1 MDIHGQLRSIRI
13 SPRKVRLAAHTL
25 KGLDATQ
32 ARFQL
37 NYLVKRSARPIMK
50 LLDSVMANA
59 RHNFGLVDSNLFV
72 KSVIV
77 DEGSKLKRYRPK
89 GFGSSS
95 PIEKKTS
102 HITIVL
108 SEKVPGLKAKK
119 TDKVEKLSVDA
130 ELENTKMTD
139 DAKPKNVRR
148 KSAADEKSGKS
159 STGAV
164 KRRLFQRKT
173 V

>member
-37 NYLVKRSARPIMK
+37 NYLIKRSARPIMK

-72 KSVIV
+72 KNVIV

-102 HITIVL
+102 HVTIIL
-108 SEKVPGLKAKK
+108 SEKVPGLKA
-119 TDKVEKLSVDA
+119 DKVEKASADNA
-130 ELENTKMTD
+130 ASDTIKTSD
-139 DAKPKNVRR
+139 DSKSKTTRR
-148 KSAADEKSGKS
+148 KTKTEDKSGKS